1 MRLRPEALHAGESP
15 LIRVAAAAEEAAA
28 AHHLYYGQSNTPTP
42 DFICCAASE
51 AMRAGHTFYTAAG
64 GLPALR
70 EALCLKFLELHGV
83 EYRPSEAIVS
93 VGAGMAIFLSIHALV
108 GPGDNVVI
116 VAPAF
121 SVFAS
126 TVTAAGGEP
135 REAPLQIEDEGFRL
149 DIERVRA
156 AIDSR
161 TRMLIVNSPSNPT
174 GWMINDEERRAVW
187 DLALRHDLLLLS
199 DEVYERIVYDR
210 PIAPSMATLDSARDH
225 LLVINSFSKTYNM
238 TGWRLG
244 FAFGN
249 EKLIALM
256 TKLQE
261 FVISSPPAMIQQ
273 AGITALRDGEGYV
286 KELQQQYRQ
295 RRQSVVEQVSGIP
308 GVSLPVP
315 QGAFYAFPR
324 IDGLGDSMAFVKRLM
339 RDTGVA
345 IAPGSAFGPHGEGHV
360 RISFASTDNVLRPA
374 LERFRAY
381 MLAVR

>member
-1 MRLRPEALHAGESP
+1 
-15 LIRVAAAAEEAAA
+15 
-28 AHHLYYGQSNTPTP
+28 
-42 DFICCAASE
+42 
-51 AMRAGHTFYTAAG
+51 
-64 GLPALR
+64 
-70 EALCLKFLELHGV
+70 
-83 EYRPSEAIVS
+83 
-93 VGAGMAIFLSIHALV
+93 
-108 GPGDNVVI
+108 
-116 VAPAF
+116 
-121 SVFAS
+121 
-126 TVTAAGGEP
+126 
-135 REAPLQIEDEGFRL
+135 
-149 DIERVRA
+149 
-156 AIDSR
+156 
-161 TRMLIVNSPSNPT
+161 
-174 GWMINDEERRAVW
+174 
-187 DLALRHDLLLLS
+187 
-199 DEVYERIVYDR
+199 
-210 PIAPSMATLDSARDH
+210 
-225 LLVINSFSKTYNM
+225 
-238 TGWRLG
+238 
-244 FAFGN
+244 
-249 EKLIALM
+249 M

-286 KELQQQYRQ
+286 KELQQQYWQ